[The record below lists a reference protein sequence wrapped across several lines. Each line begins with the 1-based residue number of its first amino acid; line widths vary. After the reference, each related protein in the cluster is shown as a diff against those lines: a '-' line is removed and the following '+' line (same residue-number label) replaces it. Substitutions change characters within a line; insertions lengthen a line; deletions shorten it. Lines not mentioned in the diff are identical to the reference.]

1 MEGEPL
7 GNIAIV
13 SRATVSTLS
22 SVAIYSS
29 RLRFLWMYGYTC
41 KVTHDIFNNALYFMR
56 EGGRGK
62 GARKKAAGKAAGDKA
77 AAADGARVRFGLE

>member
-1 MEGEPL
+1 MEGAPL
-7 GNIAIV
+7 GNIAIM

-29 RLRFLWMYGYTC
+29 RLYFLWMYGYTC

-56 EGGRGK
+56 EGGR
-62 GARKKAAGKAAGDKA
+62 
-77 AAADGARVRFGLE
+77 